1 MYHAKVPSKTGEKFC
16 SQGKTVLKYSSWNL
30 SPEMLPKTPSTVSK
44 HSSEKQRLNV
54 LPTTPS
60 MIRKQKVREKECLLK
75 SYRREMLL
83 ETPLKVVIDKNF
95 FGKARQKITIKKI
108 CPKSKRSP
116 TLLFQRKPYWIFRWK
131 VPFKG
136 AVQNTGKNLLQGK
149 DCNEILIMNF
159 FCTEKLPKTPS
170 TVSKH
175 SCEKYRTKSC
185 PLHRQI
191 SYSKK
196 DNIWM
201 LV

>member
-1 MYHAKVPSKTGEKFC
+1 MRKQKTYRNDRQKVLIKNIAQNTAKTSLSKEGRIEFLVKMYHAKVPSKTGEKFC
-16 SQGKTVLKYSSWNL
+16 SQGKTVLKYSSLNL

-116 TLLFQRKPYWIFRWK
+116 TLLFQRKPY
-131 VPFKG
+131 
-136 AVQNTGKNLLQGK
+136 
-149 DCNEILIMNF
+149 
-159 FCTEKLPKTPS
+159 
-170 TVSKH
+170 
-175 SCEKYRTKSC
+175 
-185 PLHRQI
+185 
-191 SYSKK
+191 
-196 DNIWM
+196 
-201 LV
+201 